1 MAATLIHGDCL
12 KVLRARAAE
21 SVDAIVTDPPAGIA
35 FMGKEWDDFRRA
47 RNPADVGRD
56 NVFGRTSAKG
66 PEYGRRGR
74 EQFIQWLTAIMAEG
88 LRVLKPGGYAFV
100 WALPRT
106 SHWTATALEDAGFEI
121 RDVIVH
127 VFGSG
132 FPKSKA
138 LMKPASEHWILCRK
152 PGPLRHL
159 RIDDCRVG
167 TDVRTN
173 PAGVLGTNTYGRME
187 RNESFTVAAGR
198 WPANLIMSHARGC
211 KRVGT
216 QRVPSN
222 GHHPGRRG
230 SAGMWSGEGGGL
242 DGTEGGERYMGN
254 GGTEEVPAYR
264 CAEGCPVALMDAQSG
279 ILKSGVLA
287 PHHNAKP
294 STGWSG
300 GSRAG
305 RIKGTFGGDT
315 GTASRFFHCFE
326 ADPFVYQAKAS
337 RKDRGEGN
345 KHPTVKSTALM
356 RHLCR
361 LIAAPGD
368 LVLDMFAG
376 SGSTGVAA
384 LTEGMRFI
392 GIEQDAKSVKTA
404 RRRLRAPR
412 SAAAVT
418 PPRRAAA

>member
-1 MAATLIHGDCL
+1 M
-12 KVLRARAAE
+12 
-21 SVDAIVTDPPAGIA
+21 DAVVTDPPAGIS
-35 FMGKEWDDFRRA
+35 FMGKHWD
-47 RNPADVGRD
+47 RD
-56 NVFGRTSAKG
+56 KG
-66 PEYGRRGR
+66 GRR
-74 EQFIQWLTAIMAEG
+74 EWVTWLSSVMAEG

-159 RIDDCRVG
+159 RIDECRVG
-167 TDVRTN
+167 LDRPRPVMVRT
-173 PAGVLGTNTYGRME
+173 ATI
-187 RNESFTVAAGR
+187 VAARAMAGESTGATPSGELTMTGR
-198 WPANLIMSHARGC
+198 WPANFVMSHGPDC
-211 KRVGT
+211 ERVGT
-216 QRVPSN
+216 KRIKGDARQGGEGTR
-222 GHHPGRRG
+222 PGGFADIGADKG
-230 SAGMWSGEGGGL
+230 SAQPCGRLYGEA
-242 DGTEGGERYMGN
+242 
-254 GGTEEVPAYR
+254 EVPAYR
-264 CAEGCPVALMDAQSG
+264 CAPGCPVALMDEQSG
-279 ILKSGVLA
+279 VRTSGVLA

-368 LVLDMFAG
+368 LILDMFAG

-384 LTEGMRFI
+384 VAEGMRFI
-392 GIEQDAKSVKTA
+392 GIEQDAESVKTA

-412 SAAAVT
+412 SAVPVT
-418 PPRRAAA
+418 SPRRAAA